1 MHGELTLGGFFLQ
14 WAMEMMRIPTITLT
28 VLAGLATLIID
39 QPDMKNRG
47 LKREAT
53 VARRLGFVLI
63 SMAVLLFVLGKIA
76 GVPIR

>member
-1 MHGELTLGGFFLQ
+1 MPGDLTLGSFFLQ
-14 WAMEMMRIPTITLT
+14 LAMEMMRVPTIILT
-28 VLAGLATLIID
+28 GLAGLATLILE

-53 VARRLGFVLI
+53 VTRRLGVVLI
-63 SMAVLLFVLGKIA
+63 FLSVLLFVVGKIA

>member
-1 MHGELTLGGFFLQ
+1 MPGDLTLGSFFLQ
-14 WAMEMMRIPTITLT
+14 LAMEMMRVPTIILT
-28 VLAGLATLIID
+28 GLAGLATLSLE

-53 VARRLGFVLI
+53 VTRRLGVVLI
-63 SMAVLLFVLGKIA
+63 FLSVLLFVVGKIA